1 MKSVR
6 KSCVFAA
13 FSVFRLFPPAR
24 LSVNLSMRYTTLL
37 LLLCL
42 CVLPLS
48 QTGAWGFWAHRQINR
63 VAVFTLPDE
72 MFPFFRHHV
81 EYLTKHATD
90 PDSRRSSDPEEAPR
104 HYIDLDYYGP
114 YPFDSLPRSWQEAV
128 ARYTEDT
135 LKAYGIVPWH
145 IQRMYYRLVEAY
157 KAKDKERILKLC
169 ADLGHYVADAHVP
182 LHATLN
188 YNGQLTNQHG
198 IHSLLESRLPEL
210 FHAQYDFVVGP
221 APLFA
226 NPLKRIWEVVL
237 QSAAAVDTV
246 LSAEWKVRASLPEA
260 DWQVYEERNGRRTK
274 MYSEPYAAAYHAQL
288 NGLVERRMRQSILA
302 VGSFWYS
309 AWVDAGQPE
318 LSGLINTQLTPAD
331 SVQLEED
338 TRKYRLGMLIGRPE
352 AD

>member
-1 MKSVR
+1 MKSER
-6 KSCVFAA
+6 KSRVFAA
-13 FSVFRLFPPAR
+13 FSVFATFCSAFGGVHLGMKHLRIAWVVVFLCMPA
-24 LSVNLSMRYTTLL
+24 LESV
-37 LLLCL
+37 
-42 CVLPLS
+42 
-48 QTGAWGFWAHRQINR
+48 GWGFWAHRQINR
-63 VAVFTLPDE
+63 VAVFTLPEE

-104 HYIDLDYYGP
+104 HYIDLDYYGT
-114 YPFDSLPRSWQEAV
+114 YPFDSLPRGWQDA
-128 ARYTEDT
+128 ANRFTEDT

-145 IQRMYYRLVEAY
+145 VQRMYYRLVEAY
-157 KAKDKERILKLC
+157 KVKDKERILKLC
-169 ADLGHYVADAHVP
+169 ADIGHYVADAHVP

-210 FHAQYDFVVGP
+210 FHGNYDFVVGP

-226 NPLKRIWEVVL
+226 QPLKRIWEVVL

-246 LSAEWKVRASLPEA
+246 LSAEWKVRANIPESE
-260 DWQVYEERNGRRTK
+260 WHVYEERNGRRSK
-274 MYSEPYAAAYHAQL
+274 MYSEAYAAAYHQQL

-318 LSGLINTQLTPAD
+318 LSALIDTPISTAD
-331 SVQLEED
+331 SLLLEQE
-338 TRKYRLGMLIGRPE
+338 TKKYRSGLLLGRPE